1 MDPISL
7 RPSAL
12 SSLAAAAAG
21 APTGAVPAHE
31 GFSSALKAALD
42 GVSSAQR
49 DAEGLARE
57 FQLDN
62 PNVSLEE
69 TMVALQKASISFQA
83 LAQVRSKLVSAYQ
96 DIMNMPV

>member
-1 MDPISL
+1 MDPVSF
-7 RPSAL
+7 RPSTLSAL
-12 SSLAAAAAG
+12 V
-21 APTGAVPAHE
+21 PGAVSTRPAQE

-42 GVSSAQR
+42 GVNSAQKH
-49 DAEGLARE
+49 AEGLAGE
-57 FQLDN
+57 FQMDN

-83 LAQVRSKLVSAYQ
+83 LAQVRTKLVSAYQ